1 MLPGFIQQRL
11 HQYRSHGQAFY
22 RNPVNRIASSLR
34 RQPAPGVR
42 IHPFRANRFIRNEHL
57 LYKAFNRIQT
67 REPLRNGARRPLNYN
82 FQTEFPKVASGKS
95 KIQIDD
101 NDRSTRRMK
110 LSRTYASNTKWRKT
124 PVSLN
129 LGEKYSRRTH
139 HNREGSDGS
148 FRLGRNEYA
157 RRHRISIK
165 SSRGRNIHISHFAEP
180 NGRSRITINTGL
192 GSSEQVLFNS
202 KSNNNSPTRI
212 NSNAATWSHTGKTK
226 TNDRYIVKKVDNQN
240 IVSTEN
246 ATNTDWTNTLISK
259 EIAIAPGNKKLEKSS
274 KKTNNLTAGEA
285 NTSITTSNIATKVN
299 NDSIKQLKKKKE
311 HSKISKAATSTPV
324 ILTNKTKK
332 VNKTRAHPGNILEL
346 QLDLTATEGPDLPD
360 GPDGPDTP
368 DGNDGPD
375 TA

>member
-34 RQPAPGVR
+34 RQPASGVR

-57 LYKAFNRIQT
+57 LYNAFNRIQT

-129 LGEKYSRRTH
+129 LGEKYTRRIP
-139 HNREGSDGS
+139 HNREGNGGS

-157 RRHRISIK
+157 PRHRLSIK

-180 NGRSRITINTGL
+180 NGRSRIIINTGL
-192 GSSEQVLFNS
+192 GSSEQVPFNS
-202 KSNNNSPTRI
+202 KSNTKSPSRT
-212 NSNAATWSHTGKTK
+212 NSNAATWSHMGKTK
-226 TNDRYIVKKVDNQN
+226 TNGTDFLKKVDNQR
-240 IVSTEN
+240 IASTES
-246 ATNTDWTNTLISK
+246 ATNTDGTNTHISK
-259 EIAIAPGNKKLEKSS
+259 EITITPGKQKLEKSP
-274 KKTNNLTAGEA
+274 KKTDNLTAGTA
-285 NTSITTSNIATKVN
+285 KTSTTTNNIATKVN
-299 NDSIKQLKKKKE
+299 NDNSKQIYKVKAHPK
-311 HSKISKAATSTPV
+311 SGKAATSTPV
-324 ILTNKTKK
+324 ILTNKTKEVKK
-332 VNKTRAHPGNILEL
+332 VRSHPGNILEP
-346 QLDLTATEGPDLPD
+346 QLDVTTTEGPDLPD